1 MNTFVL
7 YLISAGTS
15 FLLTA
20 LSLPLMYRYL
30 KKFFLDAPGGLK
42 THARAVPVLGGSGI
56 FIGVLG
62 SLVLIRFITAFP
74 SGTLHNLRGL
84 FIGGLLIF
92 IMGLLDD
99 LRKPRGLSISLKLLL
114 QATATAALIYYDVSI
129 HIFESPWLS
138 YPLTFLWVMGLT
150 NAFNLLDI
158 QDGLCIS
165 QVIICTLGLTVVALP
180 NEQIYVNFAAL
191 SLLGAAL
198 AFWPYNHAK
207 KKKIFLGDSGS
218 NFLGFTLA
226 ALSMGTEYSRH
237 TDWGV
242 LAPLLILAVP
252 VFDTAFVCLARV
264 LKGKNPLKG
273 SDDHAALRLQKQGV
287 KKSHIL
293 ILFMVAGI
301 TANTFAFFLIYSSWK
316 TALLLLGITA
326 WVMID
331 TTLYLLKE
339 HAH

>member
-1 MNTFVL
+1 MNAFVL
-7 YLISAGTS
+7 YLISAGAA
-15 FLLTA
+15 FLLTT

-30 KKFFLDAPGGLK
+30 KKFFLDTPGGLK
-42 THARAVPVLGGSGI
+42 THAKAVPVLGGCGI

-62 SLVLIRFITAFP
+62 SLLLIRFTTDFP

-84 FIGGLLIF
+84 FFGGMLIF

-99 LRKPRGLSISLKLLL
+99 LKKPRGLAISLKLLI
-114 QATATAALIYYDVSI
+114 QAVATAALIYYDVSI

-138 YPLTFLWVMGLT
+138 YPLTFLWVIGLT

-165 QVIICTLGLTVVALP
+165 QVIICTLGLAVVTLP
-180 NEQIYVNFAAL
+180 HEQIYVNFAAL
-191 SLLGAAL
+191 SLLGASL

-226 ALSMGTEYSRH
+226 ALSMGTAYSHH
-237 TDWGV
+237 TNWGV

-252 VFDTAFVCLARV
+252 LFDTTFVSLARI

-273 SDDHAALRLQKQGV
+273 SDDHAALRLQKRGV
-287 KKSHIL
+287 KKPHVL
-293 ILFMVAGI
+293 MLFMAAAI
-301 TANTFAFFLIYSSWK
+301 ASNTFALFLIHSSWK
-316 TALLLLGITA
+316 MALLLLGITA
-326 WVMID
+326 WAMID
-331 TTLYLLKE
+331 TALYLLKE
-339 HAH
+339 NAH